1 MSDNQ
6 SGNPGGDDQAKL
18 LVALQDL
25 DHMMKEVEDTK
36 TSAELEKM
44 GFSLDGIEDLKKARE
59 KLTSRVK
66 PQLLIRYE
74 RVSGSY
80 DRTVVPVINEMC
92 TGCFAKVPTSFRY
105 EKVAVVTCE
114 NCGRILYFT

>member
-1 MSDNQ
+1 MSDDSNGT
-6 SGNPGGDDQAKL
+6 SGTDDQAKL

-25 DHMMKEVEDTK
+25 DHMMKEVEDSK

-44 GFSLDGIEDLKKARE
+44 GFHLDGIEDLKKARE
-59 KLTSRVK
+59 KLTARIR
-66 PQLLIRYE
+66 PQLLNRYE
-74 RVSGSY
+74 RVSRTY

-105 EKVAVVTCE
+105 EKHAVVTCE

>member
-1 MSDNQ
+1 MSAQ
-6 SGNPGGDDQAKL
+6 TPGDDDQAKL

-25 DHMMKEVEDTK
+25 DHMIKEVEDTQ

-44 GFSLDGIEDLKKARE
+44 GFSLEGIEDLKQARE
-59 KLTSRVK
+59 KLTERIK
-66 PQLLIRYE
+66 PQLMNRYQ

-105 EKVAVVTCE
+105 EKNAVVTCE